1 MSLHTR
7 FLLLLGLLGAAVIA
21 NIGVTVW
28 TVGLLDREQR
38 RPIEQIGAA
47 LGVLNDTKR
56 ILWAQAGEFGLFVV
70 PGRVAEATPDE
81 PRAFPPER
89 VERFR
94 ELGTAALERISK
106 LDDVDASLV
115 RAGVNTS
122 ANLRSRINRVN
133 SGFETYL
140 NTGDEAEWQRSLAEL
155 YTLHE
160 LIERLEARLIQET
173 KLSAAHGERMR
184 QRLMITLI
192 SSVVSVVIVLLAA
205 AWLFRRWVLVRV
217 SQLGIAAERIGRGE
231 FDHRVEV
238 QGNDELDRVGQQINH
253 MTQTIE
259 TMQAERI
266 DRERLA
272 AIGDMGRRLAHNIR
286 NPLGGI
292 RSLAELSAL
301 ELGEE
306 SPVREHQQRIIRTVD
321 QFTRWLKDLLS
332 VSNPLAVSIAE
343 VEVEPWLTDLVESHR
358 ALAESRGITLTLDT
372 TRAPKAAP
380 FDRGHLE
387 HVVSALITNAIQA
400 CSRGGTVEVK
410 AAADLPDWRLSVL
423 DDGDG
428 IDPEHLQNMFAPY
441 FTTKPGGTGIGL
453 AQARR
458 VVMQHGGRIWAEN
471 RGDGGLPGSGAA
483 LHVGLP
489 LRPREHMATN
499 GQVYEADCGQNTPP

>member
-38 RPIEQIGAA
+38 RPVEQIGSA

-56 ILWAQAGEFGLFVV
+56 ILWDQAGEFGLFVI
-70 PGRVAEATPDE
+70 PGRVAEATPGE
-81 PRAFPPER
+81 GRTFSPER
-89 VERFR
+89 VRKFR
-94 ELGTAALERISK
+94 VLGEKALERISD
-106 LDDVDASLV
+106 LDDIDASLV
-115 RAGVNTS
+115 RAGVNTA
-122 ANLRSRINRVN
+122 ANLRSRITRVN

-140 NTGDEAEWQRSLAEL
+140 DNGDEATWQSSLGEL

-160 LIERLEARLIQET
+160 FIERLEARLIHET
-173 KLSAAHGERMR
+173 RLSAAHGAQMQ
-184 QRLMITLI
+184 QRLMATLI
-192 SSVVSVVIVLLAA
+192 SSIVSVVIVLLAA

-217 SQLGIAAERIGRGE
+217 SRLGVAAERIGRGE

-238 QGNDELDRVGQQINH
+238 QGNDELDRVGQQIND
-253 MTQTIE
+253 MTQTIK

-292 RSLAELSAL
+292 RSLAELSTL
-301 ELGEE
+301 ELDEA

-321 QFTRWLKDLLS
+321 QFTRWLQDLLS

-343 VEVEPWLTDLVESHR
+343 VVVEPWLTELVESHR

-372 TRAPKAAP
+372 ADAPTAAP

-400 CSRGGTVEVK
+400 CSRGGAVQVK
-410 AAADLPDWRLSVL
+410 AVAESSDWSLSVL
-423 DDGDG
+423 DDGAG
-428 IDPEHLQNMFAPY
+428 IQPEHLQSMFAPY

-453 AQARR
+453 AQAKR

-471 RGDGGLPGSGAA
+471 RGESGLPGFGAA
-483 LHVGLP
+483 LHVELP
-489 LRPREHMATN
+489 LRSRAKMAMT
-499 GQVYEADCGQNTPP
+499 GQSNEADCGQNTPA